1 MEFNENGF
9 GNKRPPRR
17 KKVHW
22 DRVIAAF
29 LIFLLITYLLI
40 KAVGALIR
48 AGKDSSSSQTDSS
61 SQVQSSVAESSPS
74 SSEPETYGNYNIT
87 VCVDPGHG
95 DYDAGTVNE
104 DKTRLEKDDNLKISL
119 KLRDYLKKYGVNVVM
134 TRDTDTFVELEDR
147 TDIANEQK
155 CDFFICMHRNA
166 YTGDMKGVEIWVN
179 NAEPKEDT
187 ALANNILTELEKVG
201 ISNNRGV
208 CYGYVGD
215 NTINYHVNI
224 YTYMPSCLI
233 ELGFLT
239 DETDNKD
246 FDAHMDEYA
255 KAIADA
261 IVKSAVDLGVTD
273 KNGNRLIEGPFFT
286 NDKKLAPDAQAQK
299 PQTADKPYNTQENEY

>member
-17 KKVHW
+17 KKVYW

-61 SQVQSSVAESSPS
+61 SQVQSSLAESSPS
-74 SSEPETYGNYNIT
+74 SSAPETYGNYNIT

-134 TRDTDTFVELEDR
+134 TRDDDTFVELEDR

-261 IVKSAVDLGVTD
+261 IVKSAV
-273 KNGNRLIEGPFFT
+273 E
-286 NDKKLAPDAQAQK
+286 A
-299 PQTADKPYNTQENEY
+299 Y